1 MKQNKSAKIRSIRVI
16 RVLLKLGLALAIG
29 GCMVG
34 PDYRRPEVETPQS
47 WRISEKEARDLV
59 NTPWWEQFD
68 DPVLSG
74 LIGIALQEN
83 KDLLIAT
90 ARVEEF
96 RGQYAAAR
104 APLFPQIGAGASAGR
119 QRKSER
125 GQVPLPATVNNPV
138 DLYQASFAA
147 SWEIDFWGKF
157 RRATE
162 SARANLLSTAE
173 GRRSVVLSL
182 VASVAGA
189 YVNLRNLDRQ
199 LEIAQRTAKTREES
213 YKIFQLRF
221 QGGLI
226 SELELSQVKSEYEQA
241 LATIPVIEK
250 AIAQEEDALSVL
262 IGHNPGPIQRG
273 RSIDNLK
280 LPAVPAGLPSD
291 LLESRPDIRQ
301 AEQDLIS
308 ANAQIGVARA
318 QYFPSIS
325 LTGMFGWESTKL
337 SGLFSGPAN
346 TWNWAAPV
354 VQPIFTGGAI
364 AGQVKTAEAFREEA
378 LLRYRKAI
386 QNAFR
391 DVEDALVDQKRTR
404 EQLDAQA
411 RQLEALRTYART
423 ARLRYDN
430 GYTSYIEVLDAEQS
444 LFSAELSYAQ
454 TQGGLFQALINLY
467 RAMGGG
473 WVVAAEQ
480 MTLPAD
486 GGGGIPRIHDDDKM
500 H

>member
-1 MKQNKSAKIRSIRVI
+1 MRRIVAAT
-16 RVLLKLGLALAIG
+16 LLALTMV

-34 PDYRRPEVETPQS
+34 PDYRRPAVETPQS
-47 WRISEKEARDLV
+47 WRFAGNEARNLV
-59 NTPWWEQFD
+59 NTLWWEQFN
-68 DPVLSG
+68 DPVLSE
-74 LIGIALQEN
+74 LIDIALREN

-96 RGQYAAAR
+96 RGRYAVAR
-104 APLFPQIGAGASAGR
+104 AYLFPQIVAGASAGR
-119 QRKSER
+119 SRRTEH
-125 GQVPLPATVNNPV
+125 GQVPLPATVTNPA
-138 DLYQASFAA
+138 DIYNASFSA

-157 RRATE
+157 RRASE
-162 SARANLLSTAE
+162 SARANLLSTEE
-173 GRRSVVLSL
+173 GKRSVILSL
-182 VASVAGA
+182 VTSVAGA
-189 YVNLRNLDRQ
+189 YVNLRDLDRQ

-213 YKIFQLRF
+213 YKIFKLRF

-226 SELELSQVKSEYEQA
+226 SELELSQVKSQFEQA

-250 AIAQEEDALSVL
+250 AIAQQEDALSVL
-262 IGHNPGPIQRG
+262 LGRNPGPVRRG
-273 RSIDNLK
+273 KTIDDLM

-325 LTGMFGWESTKL
+325 LTGLFGWESTKL
-337 SGLFSGPAN
+337 SNLFSGPAN
-346 TWNWAAPV
+346 TWSWAVPIA
-354 VQPIFTGGAI
+354 QPIFTGGAI
-364 AGQVKTAEAFREEA
+364 AGQVKTAEAFREES
-378 LLRYRKAI
+378 LFRYQKAI

-404 EQLDAQA
+404 EQLNAQA

-423 ARLRYDN
+423 ALLRYDN

-444 LFSAELSYAQ
+444 LFSAELNYVQ

-467 RAMGGG
+467 KAMGGG
-473 WVVAAEQ
+473 WVVAAEK
-480 MTLPAD
+480 MSSPAD
-486 GGGGIPRIHDDDKM
+486 EGGGIPLYP
-500 H
+500 